1 MCCGY
6 SLEAPL
12 RGTSNEYHMFLLRNK
27 KNVSTFWLKKAPP
40 GVMEIPVSSTDCEE
54 LQMSSTTYVFVE

>member
-1 MCCGY
+1 
-6 SLEAPL
+6 
-12 RGTSNEYHMFLLRNK
+12 MFLLRNK

-54 LQMSSTTYVFVE
+54 LKMSLATYVFVE